1 MATRAHAGRTAAGPR
16 RRSAASKR
24 RPAPRKRRPAARRG
38 TSRVNWDRVGR
49 VALTLVLAAVL
60 YSYLNPAIDFVKTY
74 TATTAAKAEL
84 HELQH
89 ENTRLHKRVQS
100 ADDPIVVS
108 RAARSQGM
116 VAEGETPI
124 VIRGKLGG

>member
-1 MATRAHAGRTAAGPR
+1 MAASATVGRTRAPA
-16 RRSAASKR
+16 KR
-24 RPAPRKRRPAARRG
+24 RPAPRKRRPAARSG
-38 TSRVNWDRVGR
+38 PSRIKWDRVGR

-74 TATTAAKAEL
+74 TATTAAKAKL

-89 ENTRLHKRVQS
+89 MNRRLHERVQS
-100 ADDPIVVS
+100 AEDPIVVD

-116 VAEGETPI
+116 VAEGETP
-124 VIRGKLGG
+124 VVVRGLDR